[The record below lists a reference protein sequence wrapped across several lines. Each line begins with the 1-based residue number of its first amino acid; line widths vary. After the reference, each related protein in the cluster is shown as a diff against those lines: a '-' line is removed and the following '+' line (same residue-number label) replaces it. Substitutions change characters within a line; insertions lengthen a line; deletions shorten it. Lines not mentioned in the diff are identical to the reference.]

1 MKNLIIAV
9 SMHLLCITTNY
20 AVNVSPEEQQI
31 IQLFQSDDWIERER
45 ATSMTMKHLEEYQHN
60 GSVKHEALD
69 ALIMENEHLRFLAKN
84 KLIRPEEEGRG
95 EYALELI
102 ALVIK
107 LDIPEATEALLDCAG
122 TGGAVADEMVKRLQ
136 QDPEMTILRS
146 LHAKLV
152 SSDLF
157 YKGQRSSYMRMI
169 GKYLEQTPQMDVAKR
184 AIIKEIVLSGLQI
197 EGHFSRLTAIQ
208 CSRYFPD
215 DADILHALQQL
226 AETDAYYRDD
236 LKTFP
241 VRDEAAKALKTFPQH
256 RENE

>member
-1 MKNLIIAV
+1 MKYMVYLINILLAAANISVEKDRVIELLKSAEWLKREQAISLIIRDFDQ
-9 SMHLLCITTNY
+9 Y
-20 AVNVSPEEQQI
+20 KQQET
-31 IQLFQSDDWIERER
+31 LKKEVLHVL
-45 ATSMTMKHLEEYQHN
+45 TLEIDEY
-60 GSVKHEALD
+60 KY
-69 ALIMENEHLRFLAKN
+69 LAKN
-84 KLIRPEEEGRG
+84 RIMRGDEGRG
-95 EYALELI
+95 EYVLELI

-146 LHAKLV
+146 LRAKLV